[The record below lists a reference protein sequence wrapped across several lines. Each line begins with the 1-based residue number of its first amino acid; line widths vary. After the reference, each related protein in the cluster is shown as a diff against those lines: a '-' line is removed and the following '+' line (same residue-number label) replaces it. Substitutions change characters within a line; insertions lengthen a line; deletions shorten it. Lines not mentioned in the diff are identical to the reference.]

1 MRKFGV
7 GHAGDVKVEKPVLLL
22 DQKASDSHLRIWR
35 YDDGRYLFE
44 RMRPTGKGIAVFCP
58 TFDEAVNLLCQPE
71 ADRTAE
77 VPEVETT
84 KRG

>member
-1 MRKFGV
+1 MK
-7 GHAGDVKVEKPVLLL
+7 KPVLLL

-71 ADRTAE
+71 VPRGAE
-77 VPEVETT
+77 ISEAETT
-84 KRG
+84 ERGG